1 MRKEDDKSIISARLN
16 EAAEAKYGGRKHGRA
31 SLLARDSGLP
41 VQNVARWLRGASL
54 PSEAMWTPLA
64 NTLGCP
70 VSWLRGYSD
79 EKPAAVKKKVSGVEA
94 LAAGVA
100 IAAVWKMLDRIKPD
114 ITEDQLVQITV
125 DATDYLIEADA
136 TDAELKSYLAS
147 KMMEAESS

>member
-1 MRKEDDKSIISARLN
+1 MKDDDRDVIAKRLN

-54 PSEAMWTPLA
+54 PSEAVWAPLA
-64 NTLGCP
+64 NALGCP
-70 VSWLRGYSD
+70 VAWLRGYSE

-100 IAAVWKMLDRIKPD
+100 IAAVWKMLDRLKPQ
-114 ITEDQLVQITV
+114 ISEDQLVQITV
-125 DATDYLIEADA
+125 DATDHLIETDA
-136 TDAELKSYLAS
+136 TDAELRSFIAS
-147 KMMEAESS
+147 KMVEAESS